1 MKLSLTPDAFN
12 AFDPVFSNGGSFGG
26 ICRSWLGIGGNAC
39 GLGGEFFVAFRLL
52 CIHALK
58 ATPKLLVSLGILTL
72 RGPHIVDRVHHPLSV
87 SNVQM
92 SNDGLLTPHSPDDAI
107 ICSVDAAIQLT

>member
-1 MKLSLTPDAFN
+1 
-12 AFDPVFSNGGSFGG
+12 
-26 ICRSWLGIGGNAC
+26 
-39 GLGGEFFVAFRLL
+39 VAFRLL

-72 RGPHIVDRVHHPLSV
+72 HGPHIVDRVHHPLSV

-92 SNDGLLTPHSPDDAI
+92 SNDGLLTSTVWKPQAGLFSGDVSYFA
-107 ICSVDAAIQLT
+107 QY